1 MSTAVAG
8 GNPAIT
14 AQRPTHYVTM
24 VTANDVAA
32 ERQLFI
38 ELQPVANQNIG

>member
-1 MSTAVAG
+1 LSTAVAG

-32 ERQLFI
+32 ERQLII